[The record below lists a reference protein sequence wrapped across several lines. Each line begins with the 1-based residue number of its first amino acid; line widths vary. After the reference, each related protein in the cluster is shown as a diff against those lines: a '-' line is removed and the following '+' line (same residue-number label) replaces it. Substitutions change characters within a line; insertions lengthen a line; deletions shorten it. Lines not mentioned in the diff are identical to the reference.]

1 MSGLFTFSKEERL
14 SHKSEIDALFH
25 EGLSFTLGAFRV
37 FYLLRPPAPSG
48 IPIKILVAVPKKKFR
63 RAVDRNRLRRMI
75 REAYRLNKHLLMEKR
90 ASIPGVLHLGFV
102 YIADSEIAYTLLEKE
117 ISGCL
122 ERLGRILLE
131 RNR

>member
-14 SHKSEIDALFH
+14 SHKNEIDALFH

-37 FYLLRPPAPSG
+37 LYLLRPPVPG
-48 IPIKILVAVPKKKFR
+48 GTPIKILVAVPRKKFR

-75 REAYRLNKHLLMEKR
+75 REAYRLNKHLLTEKR
-90 ASIPGVLHLGFV
+90 AFLPGMLHLGFI
-102 YIADSEIAYTLLEKE
+102 YIADREIPYALLEKE

-122 ERLGRILLE
+122 EKIDRILLE